1 MAKRLTEERIE
12 KMAVEIRAF
21 LLEHGIWQD
30 TDIYFNGKRF
40 TTRDPET
47 WWKDSD
53 EPEFEVKEIL
63 EPCSFDDDGEPLQ
76 YDLIGFEEV

>member
-30 TDIYFNGKRF
+30 TDIFLTARDSQPETRRRRNIIT
-40 TTRDPET
+40 TTRRSCSLRIT
-47 WWKDSD
+47 RIR
-53 EPEFEVKEIL
+53 EIIL
-63 EPCSFDDDGEPLQ
+63 SMWQTTTF
-76 YDLIGFEEV
+76 

>member
-40 TTRDPET
+40 TTET
-47 WWKDSD
+47 RRRRNIITTTRRSCSLRITRIR
-53 EPEFEVKEIL
+53 EIIL
-63 EPCSFDDDGEPLQ
+63 SMWQTTTF
-76 YDLIGFEEV
+76 